1 MSSDLKKN
9 KTNTMKDLLRNPLVT
24 ELVTMAFA
32 EDIGDGDHTSLAC
45 IDKKAKGKSII
56 VAKEDGIIAGMLLG
70 EYIFKRVDPSLTV
83 KLLKQDG
90 EIVKNEEVVM
100 EIEGSDISMLT
111 AERTVLNFMQRLSG
125 ISTLTAKYVNELK
138 GLHTQILDTRKTTPG
153 MRLLEKWAVKN
164 GGGSNHRIGLYDMI
178 LLKDNHHDFAGGIKQ
193 SIDKTHAYLKSKN
206 LKLDI
211 EIETRNIDEVKKVL
225 EVGGVTR
232 IMLDN
237 FSIPMLKEAVSIIK
251 GKFETE
257 ASGGITLNTLRS
269 YAETGVDFIS
279 SGALTH
285 SVKSL
290 DLSMRAV

>member
-1 MSSDLKKN
+1 MEY
-9 KTNTMKDLLRNPLVT
+9 LLEHPLVSQ
-24 ELVTMAFA
+24 LISMAFA

-45 IDKKAKGKSII
+45 IDKQASGKSII
-56 VAKEDGIIAGMLLG
+56 VAKEEGIIAGTLLG
-70 EYIFKRVDPSLTV
+70 AHIFNKVDPSL
-83 KLLKQDG
+83 
-90 EIVKNEEVVM
+90 IVKILIPDGTPVKPGDIVL

-125 ISTLTAKYVNELK
+125 VSTQTAKYVKELS
-138 GLHTQILDTRKTTPG
+138 GLNTRILDTRKTTPG

-178 LLKDNHHDFAGGIKQ
+178 LIKDNHNDFAGGIQQALKRTRQ
-193 SIDKTHAYLKSKN
+193 YLDAKGLS
-206 LKLDI
+206 LKI
-211 EIETRNIDEVKKVL
+211 EIETRTMDEVREVL
-225 EVGGVTR
+225 SIGGVDR

-237 FSIPMLKEAVSIIK
+237 FSIPMLKEAVALIA
-251 GKFETE
+251 GQYETE

-290 DLSMRAV
+290 DLSMRVG

>member
-1 MSSDLKKN
+1 MKELLKH
-9 KTNTMKDLLRNPLVT
+9 PLVVQ
-24 ELVTMAFA
+24 LIDMAFT
-32 EDIGDGDHTSLAC
+32 EDIGEGDHTSLAT
-45 IDKKAKGKSII
+45 ISKDASGKSII
-56 VAKEDGIIAGMLLG
+56 VAKEEGVLAGVLLG
-70 EYIFKRVDPSLTV
+70 QYIFHKVDPSLHVNILIPDGSAV
-83 KLLKQDG
+83 KPGD
-90 EIVKNEEVVM
+90 IVM
-100 EIEGSDISMLT
+100 EIMGSDISMLT

-125 ISTLTAKYVNELK
+125 VSTQTARYVKELQ

-178 LLKDNHHDFAGGIKQ
+178 LIKDNHNDFAGGIPQ
-193 SIDKTHAYLKSKN
+193 SLARTKAYLETNGLN
-206 LKLDI
+206 LKI
-211 EIETRNIDEVKKVL
+211 EIETRSLVEVQQVL
-225 EVGGVTR
+225 DIGGVHR

-237 FSIPMLKEAVSIIK
+237 FSIPMLKEAVQLINK
-251 GKFETE
+251 RFETE
-257 ASGGITLNTLRS
+257 ASGGITLSTLRA